1 MAVMSGS
8 AERWGPLWG
17 ARADDWARSEEQ
29 QTPVYEEAIR
39 RVGLRAGQRVL
50 DVGCGAGVFLELAAA
65 RGAVPAGI
73 DASEALIEH
82 ARRRVPEADLRV
94 GDMEALPFAND
105 GFDVVTGLTSY
116 FFATDMVDALRESGR
131 VATQGARVFI
141 QVWGPPERNDLEA
154 MKQIARPFMPPR
166 PPDAPEPPPLWKPGV
181 LEEIA
186 ARAGLVPEEA
196 FDFGFAYEYEDEE
209 MLGRLLLAPMGL
221 GSVVGLEREQAVRA
235 QIVEV
240 MSPFRTSTGG
250 YRLDNLFRCLVAR
263 AA

>member
-8 AERWGPLWG
+8 AQRWGPLWS
-17 ARADDWARSEEQ
+17 ARADDWALSEEQ

-73 DASEALIEH
+73 DASDALIER

-94 GDMEALPFAND
+94 GDMEALPFAD
-105 GFDVVTGLTSY
+105 DSFDAVTGFTSY
-116 FFATDMVDALRESGR
+116 FFATDMVGALRESGR
-131 VATQGARVFI
+131 VARPGAPVFI
-141 QVWGPPERNDLEA
+141 QVWGPHERNDLEA

-166 PPDAPEPPPLWKPGV
+166 PPDAPEPPPLWRPGV
-181 LEEIA
+181 LEQMA
-186 ARAGLVPEEA
+186 TDAGLFPGEA
-196 FDFGFAYEYEDEE
+196 FDFGFPYEYEDEE
-209 MLGRLLLAPMGL
+209 TLGRLLLAPMGL
-221 GSVVGLEREQAVRA
+221 GSVVGPEREPAVRA

-250 YRLDNLFRCLVAR
+250 YRLENLFRCLVAR